1 MTANAAPRTLLQMA
15 GANLAPAK
23 LHEAVL
29 VLIDVQN
36 EYVDGKLA
44 LPDARPALKVIAG
57 LLHRARVQDAP
68 IFHVVHKGGAGTG
81 KAFDPETRGFE
92 VADDAAPVGA
102 ETVVE
107 KGLPNA
113 FANTT
118 LLDLV
123 RATGR
128 KELILAGF
136 MTHMC
141 VSSTARAA
149 LDLGFRTTIAAD
161 ACATRDLPDALGGEP
176 LSAAAIHRAALT
188 ELSDRF
194 AVICRAAEIEA

>member
-1 MTANAAPRTLLQMA
+1 MTAPAPRTLLQMA

-68 IFHVVHKGGAGTG
+68 IFHVVHKGRAGSG
-81 KAFDPETRGFE
+81 GAFDPETVGFE
-92 VADDAAPVGA
+92 IADDAAPVGA

-123 RATGR
+123 KATGR